1 MNRPE
6 LLAWVDEKLRA
17 NWSPEQIAGRIR
29 LEYPEDQKMRIS
41 TETIYRWVYAA
52 AQFGDTS
59 YRHLRR
65 AHKRRRRQARYG
77 QGRRLFPGRIDISQR
92 PGIVAGRTRFG
103 DWEADLVCA
112 SKGKAAL
119 LTCTER
125 KSRFLLLARV
135 QDKTAAS
142 FNAALIPCLR
152 AVPSK
157 LRQTLTLDNGSE
169 MAGFRAL
176 ELATGLRTYFCKPH
190 APWQRGTNENSNGLL
205 RQYFPRGISFHK
217 ITEKMISDAAEQLNN
232 RPRKC
237 LHYQTPAELFNQA
250 LTGAFAI

>member
-1 MNRPE
+1 MKSSAATALPNDCGSNSGPAKANGFFLGALILSNARS
-6 LLAWVDEKLRA
+6 LLPRVPD
-17 NWSPEQIAGRIR
+17 
-29 LEYPEDQKMRIS
+29 LE
-41 TETIYRWVYAA
+41 
-52 AQFGDTS
+52 
-59 YRHLRR
+59 
-65 AHKRRRRQARYG
+65 
-77 QGRRLFPGRIDISQR
+77 
-92 PGIVAGRTRFG
+92 
-103 DWEADLVCA
+103 DWETGLVCA
-112 SKGKAAL
+112 AGGKAAL
-119 LTCTER
+119 LSCTER

-152 AVPSK
+152 AVPSQ

-237 LHYQTPAELFNQA
+237 LHYQTPAEVFNQA

>member
-1 MNRPE
+1 MKSPAATALPNKCGANSGPAKANGFFLGALILSSARG
-6 LLAWVDEKLRA
+6 LLPTDPALGW
-17 NWSPEQIAGRIR
+17 G
-29 LEYPEDQKMRIS
+29 
-41 TETIYRWVYAA
+41 
-52 AQFGDTS
+52 
-59 YRHLRR
+59 
-65 AHKRRRRQARYG
+65 
-77 QGRRLFPGRIDISQR
+77 
-92 PGIVAGRTRFG
+92 
-103 DWEADLVCA
+103 ADLVCA
-112 SKGKAAL
+112 SRSKTAL
-119 LTCTER
+119 LSCTER

-152 AVPSK
+152 AVPPK

-190 APWQRGTNENSNGLL
+190 APWQRGTNENEGGLL

-217 ITEKMISDAAEQLNN
+217 ITEKMVLDAAEQLNN

-237 LHYQTPAELFNQA
+237 LHYWFLAVSC
-250 LTGAFAI
+250 G

>member
-1 MNRPE
+1 MKSYAQTGLPNR
-6 LLAWVDEKLRA
+6 LRA
-17 NWSPEQIAGRIR
+17 ASVWSIQRTRACVSVQRLSTAGSMQRHNSAI
-29 LEYPEDQKMRIS
+29 PVAAI
-41 TETIYRWVYAA
+41 YAA
-52 AQFGDTS
+52 PTKAGGGKAGMA
-59 YRHLRR
+59 R
-65 AHKRRRRQARYG
+65 AGAC
-77 QGRRLFPGRIDISQR
+77 FPGVLISAAAR
-92 PGIVAGRTRFG
+92 GLWNSEPA
-103 DWEADLVCA
+103 LVT
-112 SKGKAAL
+112 GKPTLSVPPKEKQPL
-119 LTCTER
+119 LSCTER

-152 AVPSK
+152 AVPPK

-176 ELATGLRTYFCKPH
+176 ERATGLRTYFCKPH

-217 ITEKMISDAAEQLNN
+217 ITEAMVVKAAEQLNN

-237 LHYQTPAELFNQA
+237 LHYQTPTEVFNQA

>member
-1 MNRPE
+1 
-6 LLAWVDEKLRA
+6 
-17 NWSPEQIAGRIR
+17 
-29 LEYPEDQKMRIS
+29 MRIS

-103 DWEADLVCA
+103 DWEADLVCT

-119 LTCTER
+119 LSCTER
-125 KSRFLLLARV
+125 RSRFLLLARV
-135 QDKTAAS
+135 QDRTAAS

-152 AVPSK
+152 AVPPK

-176 ELATGLRTYFCKPH
+176 EAQTRSASQSPKRVPSSTIPGRQLISIRPGNRRRSWPYLACRLR
-190 APWQRGTNENSNGLL
+190 LL
-205 RQYFPRGISFHK
+205 WARR
-217 ITEKMISDAAEQLNN
+217 
-232 RPRKC
+232 RWR
-237 LHYQTPAELFNQA
+237 
-250 LTGAFAI
+250 